1 MNQAATQFETFQT
14 ADIRSGSHNYG
25 AAAGWIIGAFQ
36 PTDALTHSSAFEIKE
51 WNHDLVQREWRNH
64 PTSGPEYVRVI
75 EGCLRVSLSDLQ
87 ADLGHIT
94 EIELSAGQCII
105 LAQGLWRR
113 FEASAD
119 AVGISVRGVA

>member
-51 WNHDLVQREWRNH
+51 WNHDLVQR
-64 PTSGPEYVRVI
+64 
-75 EGCLRVSLSDLQ
+75 VSLSDLQ